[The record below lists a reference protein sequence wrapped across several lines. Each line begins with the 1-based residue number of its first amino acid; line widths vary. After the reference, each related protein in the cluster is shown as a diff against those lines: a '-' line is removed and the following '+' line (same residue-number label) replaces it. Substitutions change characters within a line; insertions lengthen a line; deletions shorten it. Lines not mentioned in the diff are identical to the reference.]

1 MSPRLRAS
9 ALASVVAAALVLTGC
24 GQVTV
29 EEPTG
34 SNDGAF
40 TVVDDQDRE
49 VEIAGPVERAVVL
62 NSYANEFVRAIG
74 AGDTVVGVDRTSLT
88 RLPYL
93 PVDESAVIAEG
104 LDQLNYEAIA
114 ELDPDVVVL
123 PRNAVWQEAIEQL
136 DGFDIPVVVAT
147 AWDYA
152 DFEDTVSLLGEVFGA
167 QDGAQELLDFRTEID
182 DLLAERTEGLE
193 PVSVYLE
200 TVDPYLSVLPGSG
213 FHALIEAAGGE
224 NVFAD
229 VAGGDAQEEI
239 TVDPSEIVTRNPAV
253 ILHEFEPSAA
263 PVDRFQQ
270 LADEILARPGFQGV
284 QAVQDGQ
291 VYVTNGWATSALAKS
306 LGALY
311 LATWLHPEAFADVDA
326 DAYLER
332 WVTEFQDTDLTSAD
346 DYVQGPFGL

>member
-1 MSPRLRAS
+1 MHARSRTT
-9 ALASVVAAALVLTGC
+9 ALAAVAAAALVLTGC

-29 EEPTG
+29 EDDAADA
-34 SNDGAF
+34 SGAF

-49 VEIAGPVERAVVL
+49 VELDGPVETAVVL

-93 PVDESAVIAEG
+93 PVDDSAVIAEG

-123 PRNAVWQEAIEQL
+123 PRNAVWQEAAQQL
-136 DGFDIPVVVAT
+136 EGFGIPVVVAT
-147 AWDYA
+147 AWDYSA
-152 DFEDTVSLLGEVFGA
+152 FEDTVTLLGEVFGE
-167 QDGAQELLDFRTEID
+167 QEGAQELLDFHAEID
-182 DLLAERTEGLE
+182 DLLVERTEGLE
-193 PVSVYLE
+193 PVSVYFE

-213 FHALIEAAGGE
+213 FHALIEAAGGV

-229 VAGGDAQEEI
+229 AAGGDAQEEI
-239 TVDPSEIVTRNPAV
+239 TVDPSEVVQRDPAV
-253 ILHEFEPSAA
+253 IVHEFEPSAT

-270 LADEILARPGFQGV
+270 LADEITARPGWSGV
-284 QAVQDGQ
+284 QAVQDGEI
-291 VYVTNGWATSALAKS
+291 YVANGWATSAIAKS
-306 LGALY
+306 IGALY

-332 WVTEFQDTDLTSAD
+332 WVTEFQDTELSAAT
-346 DYVQGPFGL
+346 DYVQGPLAP

>member
-1 MSPRLRAS
+1 MHARPRIP
-9 ALASVVAAALVLTGC
+9 ALAALAAAALVLAGC
-24 GQVTV
+24 GTVTA
-29 EEPTG
+29 EDPSG
-34 SNDGAF
+34 SADGAF

-74 AGDTVVGVDRTSLT
+74 AGDTVVGVDRTSLA

-93 PVDESAVIAEG
+93 PVDDSAVIAEG

-123 PRNAVWQEAIEQL
+123 PRNAVWQEAAQQL

-147 AWDYA
+147 AWDYSA
-152 DFEDTVSLLGEVFGA
+152 FADTVNLLGEVFGT
-167 QDGAQELLDFRTEID
+167 QDGADELLAFRTEID

-193 PVSVYLE
+193 PVPVYLE

-213 FHALIEAAGGE
+213 FHALIEAAGGV

-229 VAGGDAQEEI
+229 AAGGDAQEEI
-239 TVDPSEIVTRNPAV
+239 TVDPAEIVTRDPAV
-253 ILHEFEPSAA
+253 ILHEFEPSAE
-263 PVDRFQQ
+263 PVDRFQTI
-270 LADEILARPGFQGV
+270 ADEIVARPGFAGV
-284 QAVQDGQ
+284 RAVQDGQ

-311 LATWLHPEAFADVDA
+311 LATWLHPDAFADVDA

-332 WVTEFQDTDLTSAD
+332 WVTEFQDTEFQGAD
-346 DYVQGPFGL
+346 AYVQGPFGQ